1 MRINNNIMALDALNN
16 YNHNWS
22 MQIKSFE
29 KLSSGLR
36 INRASDDP
44 SSLAISE
51 KLRAQVR
58 GLNQANRN
66 AQDGISL
73 LTVAEGALNETH
85 AILHRIRELSI
96 QSATDT
102 LTTADRTVIQVEVD
116 MMVEE
121 IDRIAMQT
129 QFNTKELISDSP
141 FNGFIHI
148 GANSGQTMAVNLNDM
163 TAAGIGVDSLDLSD
177 NTNSEAAIETIDDAM
192 MLVSVERGAIGAS
205 TIRLEHVINVN
216 TINAENTQ
224 AAESRLR
231 DVDMAREMMN
241 FMKNSILM
249 QSAQAMIAQANQF
262 PNLILQLLR

>member
-1 MRINNNIMALDALNN
+1 
-16 YNHNWS
+16 
-22 MQIKSFE
+22 
-29 KLSSGLR
+29 
-36 INRASDDP
+36 
-44 SSLAISE
+44 
-51 KLRAQVR
+51 
-58 GLNQANRN
+58 
-66 AQDGISL
+66 
-73 LTVAEGALNETH
+73 
-85 AILHRIRELSI
+85 
-96 QSATDT
+96 
-102 LTTADRTVIQVEVD
+102 
-116 MMVEE
+116 
-121 IDRIAMQT
+121 
-129 QFNTKELISDSP
+129 
-141 FNGFIHI
+141 
-148 GANSGQTMAVNLNDM
+148 M